1 MLHTLI
7 SFKTHLRILI
17 FFFIKSAKN
26 VHLRSLAEEMNEFT
40 MQPLYNAL
48 KNSIFQPVGL
58 DAVMEIFDAETN
70 VKNILV

>member
-1 MLHTLI
+1 MNVLI
-7 SFKTHLRILI
+7 TGGNGYIA
-17 FFFIKSAKN
+17 KS
-26 VHLRSLAEEMNEFT
+26 
-40 MQPLYNAL
+40 LYNAL